1 MFRET
6 LVAGVGGSPTGAKPP
21 SPRAKRADT
30 APAGGGE
37 AAAATSGTVSPAAG
51 FAGRSLSRGAP
62 PELRAVVPK
71 R

>member
-21 SPRAKRADT
+21 SLRAKRADT

-37 AAAATSGTVSPAAG
+37 AAAATSGTISPAAG